1 MLLEISMKRID
12 CGLTTHKSGCEL
24 NCLEEH
30 EVTKKCCRE
39 IVVAVLNLRRVER
52 ATAKW
57 VKAVKSIAQTA
68 QHI

>member
-12 CGLTTHKSGCEL
+12 CGLT
-24 NCLEEH
+24 
-30 EVTKKCCRE
+30 TKKCCRE